1 MKKDRIA
8 YKIVYCVL
16 LTIIVL
22 GLVSCAP
29 KATTEETAQVATEEP
44 GVASTETPKTIKLG
58 FIAPMTGNGAFWG
71 IRGQQ
76 AVQIAVDEINA
87 QGGING
93 AMVEVDYQDDR
104 TDKTEVAT
112 IMKRFVEDPEIIAV
126 IGSVMSGDNFIGA
139 PIANQGGL
147 VMCGFATTADGIP
160 QIGEY
165 SFRVAN
171 TAAVAIPAILTWAK
185 EKYGLEKVAM
195 VYSLNNDYSVAA
207 QKIWAEEAEK
217 LGIEMVAVE
226 TYSDGDT
233 DFSAQVTKIVQ
244 AEPDAIILAGYA
256 AEGSLVA
263 IEALKQGLAVPFLGG
278 DGINDS
284 ETLHKVGGEATNGI
298 FLYSSFNSAY
308 DAPKAKAFTEEFV
321 KRYDAQPEAAAASA
335 YDVAWMMFEALKVS
349 GPDRAKFRDAFATIK
364 DFEGV
369 EGTIS
374 FDENRETIM
383 STFILEHQNGE
394 FLLVKVQDAAK

>member
-1 MKKDRIA
+1 MKDRQSL
-8 YKIVYCVL
+8 KIVYIILIGALVL
-16 LTIIVL
+16 S
-22 GLVSCAP
+22 LVGCGP
-29 KATTEETAQVATEEP
+29 KATEAPT
-44 GVASTETPKTIKLG
+44 TIKLG
-58 FIAPMTGNGAFWG
+58 FVAPMSGNNAFWG

-87 QGGING
+87 LGGING
-93 AMVEVDYQDDR
+93 LKVEVDYQDNR
-104 TDKTEVAT
+104 SDKTEVAT
-112 IMKRFVEDPEIIAV
+112 IMKRFVEDPDVIAV
-126 IGSVMSGDNFIGA
+126 IGSVVSGDNFIGA
-139 PIANQGGL
+139 PIADQGGL

-160 QIGEY
+160 AIGKY

-185 EKYGLEKVAM
+185 EKFELTKVAM

-207 QKIWAEEAEK
+207 QKLWSTEVQK

-226 TYSDGDT
+226 TYTDGDT
-233 DFSAQVTKIVQ
+233 DFSAQVTKIVR
-244 AEPDAIILAGYA
+244 AKPEAIILAGYA

-263 IEALKQGLAVPFLGG
+263 IEAKKQGLNVPFFGG

-284 ETLHKVGGEATNGI
+284 ETLHNIGGEATNGVY
-298 FLYSSFNSAY
+298 LYSSFNSAY

-335 YDVAWMMFEALKVS
+335 YDVALMMFEALKVS
-349 GPDRAKFRDAFATIK
+349 GPDRAKFRDAFAQIR

-394 FLLVKVQDAAK
+394 FLLVKVQDATQ